1 MRTLAILML
10 ICMAKMALAE
20 PEPDQN
26 VTFCGHC
33 QCRGNNIIGC
43 RNVAAVFVDGV
54 VLPSINPGIF
64 DHLYLLKHLNLAN
77 LHIEKLNGT
86 FSPGLEM
93 IHLSGNNISSLLPG
107 VFSGMLESLSLDFN
121 HLTALPEDLFADCP
135 HLDTLGLYD
144 NKLRELPSGLFRNN
158 QKLFHLNLGHNF
170 FSELPSGLI
179 TYSPLIRWFSLY
191 RAKNLRLNHQLCE
204 LVTPRNFM
212 TAYYDFTASIEVKNY
227 IKENLPESF
236 CHSSCEN
243 IPKNERRCQ
252 SGCIG
257 TVYNYTCVDADTTS
271 QNANKN
277 VAQQQKSPVPTP
289 EVKKANPLF
298 TDHEGKIVCF
308 YLPAVKPGYSRQLVG
323 IGQHGSVNVSKEFK
337 NSQLGDRSYVF
348 VKPGYDSYG
357 FQYVRDSDGRRS
369 PVGAEF
375 SLVSTP
381 VRSARSRSENCCLHW
396 LTADGAGEAVRHGA
410 LQLDDQDRR
419 AQQVVYHAELTWKE
433 DTSHDLEQLTTI
445 HLIQSSAQIQAQAM
459 TLPVEP
465 LCSQRKPA

>member
-1 MRTLAILML
+1 
-10 ICMAKMALAE
+10 
-20 PEPDQN
+20 
-26 VTFCGHC
+26 
-33 QCRGNNIIGC
+33 
-43 RNVAAVFVDGV
+43 
-54 VLPSINPGIF
+54 
-64 DHLYLLKHLNLAN
+64 
-77 LHIEKLNGT
+77 
-86 FSPGLEM
+86 
-93 IHLSGNNISSLLPG
+93 
-107 VFSGMLESLSLDFN
+107 MLESLSLDFN

-158 QKLFHLNLGHNF
+158 PKLFHLNLGHNF

-323 IGQHGSVNVSKEFK
+323 IGQHGSVDVSKEFK
-337 NSQLGDRSYVF
+337 NSLVGDRNYVF

-375 SLVSTP
+375 SLAWWRVDAE
-381 VRSARSRSENCCLHW
+381 VAAEVQSEGENFFGS
-396 LTADGAGEAVRHGA
+396 DIVVDGEAEPQPSSPAVMRLKVADDSSESKDEESSPEINSESGA
-410 LQLDDQDRR
+410 SDGSD
-419 AQQVVYHAELTWKE
+419 VVSSAAEEEMEDKIAEGLHAGCRGGKV
-433 DTSHDLEQLTTI
+433 
-445 HLIQSSAQIQAQAM
+445 QSSFH
-459 TLPVEP
+459 
-465 LCSQRKPA
+465 